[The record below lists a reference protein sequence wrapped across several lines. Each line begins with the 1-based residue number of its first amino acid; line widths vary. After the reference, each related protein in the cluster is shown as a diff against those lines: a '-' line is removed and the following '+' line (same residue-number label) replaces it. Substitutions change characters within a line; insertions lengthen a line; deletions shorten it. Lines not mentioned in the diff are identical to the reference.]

1 MKLLSLALVASLLI
15 TPALSAATVSGEIGM
30 KTTKAITT
38 PKTPVI
44 KYYTGVK

>member
-1 MKLLSLALVASLLI
+1 MKFLSLTLAISLLI

-30 KTTKAITT
+30 KTTKTITT
-38 PKTPVI
+38 PKTPTI